1 MLLDIVSII
10 YLCESIGASGMLYQN
25 MAIEFIIVA
34 DEWILDLGINMASW
48 INLKSQLLLGRTSSI
63 FGLFLTNR

>member
-1 MLLDIVSII
+1 
-10 YLCESIGASGMLYQN
+10 

-34 DEWILDLGINMASW
+34 DEWILGLGINMASW